1 MFKKAVILFVIII
14 GLSFMGCATAQKS
27 GSEMSSTGESKQE
40 SVEELLTLTKAE
52 TVLDTV
58 YGQMD
63 QMFKNMG
70 RQLGVKPEEQELF
83 DEFMSKMVS
92 LMKEEMSWDKMKGPM
107 IEVYLKHYTEKEIQ
121 DMITFYKS
129 ESGRSMISKQA
140 DVAKDTMMLQ
150 QKVMEGFLPKVMK
163 LSQEMEAELA
173 KKRNN

>member
-1 MFKKAVILFVIII
+1 MLKKTVIVLVLIF
-14 GLSFMGCATAQKS
+14 GLSLMGCTTAQKS
-27 GSEMSSTGESKQE
+27 GSGMSPTGMSKKE
-40 SVEELLTLTKAE
+40 SVEELLVLTKAE
-52 TVLDTV
+52 TVIDTV

-70 RQLGVKPEEQELF
+70 KQLGVKPHEQEMF
-83 DEFMSKMVS
+83 DKFMSKMAS

-129 ESGRSMISKQA
+129 ESGRSMMSKQA
-140 DVAKDTMMLQ
+140 DVAKDTMMLR
-150 QKVMEGFLPKVMK
+150 QKMVESFLPKVMK
-163 LSQEMEAELA
+163 LSREMEADLA